1 MKKVLFIFTFLLTFS
16 SVNAQENKFAAKR
29 AAKAVAFI
37 LSEMDFTDAQAQLI
51 EETLYSKYAKNG
63 LKIKGKG
70 LSNKEKKV
78 IYRKAA
84 SATKKLLRQEFSKG
98 EVLSI
103 IKLERQ
109 SFKK

>member
-1 MKKVLFIFTFLLTFS
+1 MKKVLFIFTFLLAFS
-16 SVNAQENKFAAKR
+16 YMNAQENKFAAKR

-37 LSEMDFTDAQAQLI
+37 LSEMDFTDAQSQFI
-51 EETLYSKYAKNG
+51 EETLYRKYAGNG
-63 LKIKGKG
+63 LKIRGKD
-70 LSNKEKKV
+70 LSNEEKKDV
-78 IYRKAA
+78 YRTTA
-84 SATKKLLRQEFSKG
+84 SATKKRLRQEFSKE

>member
-1 MKKVLFIFTFLLTFS
+1 
-16 SVNAQENKFAAKR
+16 
-29 AAKAVAFI
+29 VAFI
-37 LSEMDFTDAQAQLI
+37 LSEMDFTDVKAQFI
-51 EETLYSKYAKNG
+51 EETLYSKCAKNG

-84 SATKKLLRQEFSKG
+84 SETRKLLRQEFLKG
-98 EVLSI
+98 EVLFI

-109 SFKK
+109 IF

>member
-1 MKKVLFIFTFLLTFS
+1 MKKVLYIFTFLLTFS
-16 SVNAQENKFAAKR
+16 HVNAQENKFAAKR

-37 LSEMDFTDAQAQLI
+37 SSEMDFTDAQAQFI
-51 EETLYSKYAKNG
+51 EETLYTKYAGNS
-63 LKIKGKG
+63 LKIKGKA
-70 LSNKEKKV
+70 LSNKEKKD
-78 IYRKAA
+78 IYRKAT
-84 SATKKLLRQEFSKG
+84 SATRKLLRKEFSKG

>member
-1 MKKVLFIFTFLLTFS
+1 MKKVLFIITFLLTFS
-16 SVNAQENKFAAKR
+16 YVNAQENKFAAKR

-37 LSEMDFTDAQAQLI
+37 SSEMDFTDAQAQFI
-51 EETLYSKYAKNG
+51 EETLYRKYAGNG
-63 LKIKGKG
+63 LKIRGKG
-70 LSNKEKKV
+70 LSKEEKKDV
-78 IYRKAA
+78 YRTAA
-84 SATKKLLRQEFSKG
+84 SAARKLLRQEFSKG

>member
-1 MKKVLFIFTFLLTFS
+1 MEAFLEHNSILKLM
-16 SVNAQENKFAAKR
+16 AR

-37 LSEMDFTDAQAQLI
+37 SSEMDFTDAQAQFI
-51 EETLYSKYAKNG
+51 EETLYRKYAGNG
-63 LKIKGKG
+63 LKIRGKG
-70 LSNKEKKV
+70 LSNEEKKDV
-78 IYRKAA
+78 YRTAA
-84 SATKKLLRQEFSKG
+84 SATRKLLRQEFSKG